1 MASLT
6 TTPLMEQYLAI
17 KKQHKDTILFF
28 RMGDFYEMFY
38 EDAKIAASVLGITLT
53 SRAHG
58 KASDVPLA
66 GFPHHALETHLS
78 RMIRA
83 GYRVAIC
90 EQTEDPKQAKTIVK
104 RDVVEVVTPGT
115 AVSDD
120 LLETKRNNFLVAVHV
135 GKNGCGLAQ
144 VDVSTGEF
152 QVGHFS
158 HDGMLERLAAI
169 DPAEILVSEDQLEQL
184 EPDLQPFRTVTL
196 TPREDWTF
204 QPDYAY
210 DVLKEH
216 FNTLSLKGF
225 GVEDETE
232 SIGAAGA
239 IMAYL
244 KENQKAQLPHI
255 HTLSRMASHR
265 YMMIDSTTRR
275 NLELVQSMTGTP
287 SAGTLLSV
295 LDQTQTPMGGR
306 MLVNWVTFPLLDPG
320 AIQLR
325 LDAVQTLVEDQERRL
340 QLAQTLKRA
349 GDLERLM
356 ARFATGRANARDAN
370 TVRST
375 QEMAAE
381 IRQTL
386 SALDTDLLSDLYDRL
401 DPLTVLVEEISN
413 TLEEN
418 PPLSI
423 SDGGIIRSGVNEELD
438 QLREIA
444 FSGKDWIAQLQN
456 QEREQT
462 GIPSLKVNFNKVFG
476 YYIEVTRPNLSKVPD
491 HYIRKQTLVNAE
503 RFITQDLKAWEE
515 KILGAEEKM
524 ASLEYELFDALR
536 QTILKHIQPLQS
548 NAQVLA
554 TLDCLVSLAQTAI
567 DQQYNRPHIDSGD
580 EIRIEEGRHPVVERV
595 LPPGESFVGNDT
607 VLDTRT
613 DQILI
618 ITGPNMAGKSTY
630 LRQVGLIVLMAQMGS
645 FVPAASASVGIVD
658 RLFTRVGASDNLAAG
673 ESTFLR
679 EMNETANIL
688 NNATPNSLVLLDEIG
703 RGTSTFDGLSIAWS
717 VTEFIHNTPQ
727 VSAKTI
733 FATHYHELTELE
745 RILPRVKN
753 YNVAVREWGDHIVFL
768 RKIIPGGCDH
778 SYGIHVAQLAG
789 LPKAVIQRAQEI
801 LANLEDEALNAD
813 QVPKIAVHHAQSLD
827 DSEQLNLFSA
837 LETKLRDELKGIDP
851 NQLTPI
857 EALQRL
863 DELKQLAERDR

>member
-1 MASLT
+1 MASST

-78 RMIRA
+78 RMIKA

-120 LLETKRNNFLVAVHV
+120 LLETKRNNYLVALYM
-135 GKNGCGLAQ
+135 GRSGSGLAQ

-152 QVGHFS
+152 QLGHFS

-169 DPAEILVSEDQLEQL
+169 DPAEILVSETQLEQL

-210 DVLKEH
+210 DVLREH

-255 HTLSRMASHR
+255 HTLSRMANHR

-275 NLELVQSMTGTP
+275 NLELVQSMTGTA

-320 AIQLR
+320 MITQR
-325 LDAVQTLVEDQERRL
+325 LDAVQALVEDSERRTL
-340 QLAQTLKRA
+340 LAHTLKRA
-349 GDLERLM
+349 GDLQRLM

-370 TVRST
+370 TVRLT
-375 QEMAAE
+375 LETAAL
-381 IRQTL
+381 IRETL
-386 SALDTDLLSDLYDRL
+386 SGFGTELLSDLYHRL
-401 DPLTVLVEEISN
+401 DPLSSLVDEISN
-413 TLEEN
+413 TLEDN
-418 PPLSI
+418 PPHSI
-423 SDGGIIRSGVNEELD
+423 SDGGIIRSGVNDDLD
-438 QLREIA
+438 QLREIT

-462 GIPSLKVNFNKVFG
+462 GISSLKVNFNKVFG
-476 YYIEVTRPNLSKVPD
+476 YYIEVTKPNLSKVPD

-536 QTILKHIQPLQS
+536 QTILRYIAPLQS
-548 NAQVLA
+548 NAQLLA

-567 DQQYNRPHIDSGD
+567 DHQYTRPRIDSGD
-580 EIRIEEGRHPVVERV
+580 EIRIHEGRHPVVERV
-595 LPPGESFVGNDT
+595 LPTGESFVGNDT
-607 VLDTRT
+607 VLDTLT

-630 LRQVGLIVLMAQMGS
+630 LRQVGLVVLMAQLGS
-645 FVPAASASVGIVD
+645 FVPATSASIGIVD

-688 NNATPNSLVLLDEIG
+688 NNATPKSLVLLDEIG

-768 RKIIPGGCDH
+768 RKIVPGGCDH

-801 LANLEDEALNAD
+801 LTNLEDETLNAD
-813 QVPKIAVHHAQSLD
+813 QVPKIAAHHVHPLD
-827 DSEQLNLFSA
+827 DSQQLNLFSA

-863 DELKQLAERDR
+863 DELKQIAERDN